1 MAGILGEDKCNA
13 LIGLHGVT
21 GCDTTGKMFK
31 ERKKSWVK
39 ELLVS
44 NMEVLTSF
52 KDLATED
59 SYENSING
67 IEKLF
72 ARVYC
77 PQTKLCSVAQERW
90 YLFRKHNSDC
100 EKLPP
105 THGALVQHIKRA
117 KFQAMLWGA
126 AH

>member
-1 MAGILGEDKCNA
+1 
-13 LIGLHGVT
+13 
-21 GCDTTGKMFK
+21 
-31 ERKKSWVK
+31 
-39 ELLVS
+39 
-44 NMEVLTSF
+44 MEVLTSL

-77 PQTKLCSVAQERW
+77 PQIKLCSVAQARW

-126 AH
+126 AHEVIVPRGDPLLYGRENGKYKYLFECV